1 MKKVFAIALAGAFAA
16 STLFPSFGLAQ
27 DQKKEQVH
35 KGTPAQGTVQK
46 KEHQKAS
53 KRTAPA
59 RQKPPTR
66 NSRSTLRHKARL
78 RPCLFLFRAPAFFVS
93 LCNDR

>member
-53 KRTAPA
+53 KKDGTG
-59 RQKPPTR
+59 
-66 NSRSTLRHKARL
+66 KAK
-78 RPCLFLFRAPAFFVS
+78 AA
-93 LCNDR
+93 DKK